1 MRHSIRLPALAVGLT
16 LVALLTT
23 AGCTDASAEGDGA
36 AAPKAESPTAA
47 MPEVAVD
54 EAAAAL
60 LPTDV
65 KTKGTLSVAS
75 DASYR
80 PFEYF
85 DTDNKTITGFDIDLT
100 DAVGA
105 KLGLKVRHV
114 NAGFDSI
121 LPGLAAKK
129 YDIGASAFSI
139 TPERAK
145 TVDFVTYL
153 RGGTGIAV
161 KTGNPLGLKME
172 PKSLCGHA
180 VSAQKGSVQGLSQLP
195 EISKSC
201 TEAGRKPVAIEL
213 FPSQDGANLAVVSG
227 RVDAVMADTISLGI
241 QAEASGGKF
250 ELVDGPLYA
259 PDRYGL
265 AVPKNSPLKPAL
277 EAAVKAILSD
287 GTVDALMKKWE
298 ISEASRIKGGS

>member
-1 MRHSIRLPALAVGLT
+1 MRQSIRLPALTVGLT

-36 AAPKAESPTAA
+36 APKAKNPAA
-47 MPEVAVD
+47 TVPEVEVD

-60 LPTDV
+60 LPAEV
-65 KTKGTLSVAS
+65 KTKGTLVVAS

-100 DAVGA
+100 DVLGA

-129 YDIGASAFSI
+129 YDIGASAFSV

-161 KTGNPLGLKME
+161 KTGNPLGLKMA

-201 TEAGRKPVAIEL
+201 AEAGRKPVAIEL

-227 RVDAVMADTISLGI
+227 RVDAVMADTISLAM

-287 GTVDALMKKWE
+287 GTMDALMKKWQ
-298 ISEASRIKGGS
+298 ISGASRIKGGS

>member
-1 MRHSIRLPALAVGLT
+1 MRHSIRLPALAIGLT
-16 LVALLTT
+16 LVSLLTT
-23 AGCTDASAEGDGA
+23 AACTHASTDGDVSA
-36 AAPKAESPTAA
+36 ARKAKNPTATA
-47 MPEVAVD
+47 PQVD
-54 EAAAAL
+54 VDKAAAAL
-60 LPTDV
+60 LPAAV
-65 KTKGTLSVAS
+65 RTKGTLTVAS

-85 DTDNKTITGFDIDLT
+85 DTDSKTIIGFDIDLT

-105 KLGLKVRHV
+105 TLGLKTRHV
-114 NAGFDSI
+114 NAGFDGI
-121 LPGLAAKK
+121 LPGLAARK
-129 YDIGASAFSI
+129 YDIGASAFSV

-145 TVDFVTYL
+145 TVDFVEYL

-180 VSAQKGSVQGLSQLP
+180 VSAQKGSVQGLSLLP

-201 TEAGRKPVAIEL
+201 TEDGRKPVAIEL

-227 RVDAVMADTISLGI
+227 RVDAVMADTVSLGL

-250 ELVDGPLYA
+250 ALVDGPLYA

-265 AVPKNSPLKPAL
+265 AVPKGSPLKPAL
-277 EAAVKAILSD
+277 DAALKSVLAD
-287 GTVDALMKKWE
+287 GTMDALMKKWA
-298 ISEASRIKGGS
+298 ITKASRIKDGS